1 MSDHELESVPGL
13 PGELP
18 PGEKLLWQGRPQ
30 WRALARHTFKGDW
43 VAAYLALFIGVRL
56 VVGLERGE
64 GAAALAGAAQAM
76 VLALV
81 CLGIVAVLAIGYA
94 RATVYSITSERVVM
108 RIGVA
113 FPLNVNL
120 PFKRLASAD
129 LKPRGGS
136 VGDVVLQL
144 AGPDTIAWL
153 YLWPHA
159 HGLNFTK
166 PRPTLLCLP
175 KAAEAAAVLRGA
187 VEAWAARCGAPV
199 VLGAAAEIE
208 PAAAPHVP
216 ALINHL
222 NA

>member
-18 PGEKLLWQGRPQ
+18 PGETLLWQGRPQ
-30 WRALARHTFKGDW
+30 WRALARRTFKGDW
-43 VAAYLALFIGVRL
+43 VAVYLALFIGVRL
-56 VVGLERGE
+56 VAGLERGE
-64 GAAALAGAAQAM
+64 GAAAFGAAAQALG
-76 VLALV
+76 LALV

-129 LKPRGGS
+129 LKPRGGG

-153 YLWPHA
+153 YLWPHT
-159 HGLNFTK
+159 HGLSFAK
-166 PRPTLLCLP
+166 PKPTLLCLP
-175 KAAEAAAVLRGA
+175 KAAEAAAVLRSA
-187 VEAWAARCGAPV
+187 VEAWAARAGAPV
-199 VLGAAAEIE
+199 VLGAPAEVE
-208 PAAAPHVP
+208 PASAQHVP
-216 ALINHL
+216 ALINV
-222 NA
+222 